1 MKVLDENQGTSV
13 SLLVIL
19 IILLVA
25 LAAAIITLV
34 ILYVKKRKAR
44 KLQPAVSS
52 TQNLTNPKLS
62 QEVIDEYQQVKSQYE
77 TKLNELSSQ
86 LAQSANLSSSDA
98 KTLLIKTV
106 DQQMSAYVNQSVK
119 VANEKIKEN
128 VSTYAQQI
136 LVDTMESMAQNFI
149 SDSSIISI
157 GLKDDSLKGRII
169 GKDGRNKK
177 AFEQLTGVELI
188 IEKTP
193 EITLSSPNPV
203 RRELAYMVMNQLILN
218 KNIEPLRIQKVYDEE
233 SIKFE
238 TKLYNIGK
246 QAIEDELLITDI
258 SHKLYS
264 LVGRLYLRTSFGQNV
279 LSHMLETAKIAQS
292 IAIKLGLDGEIAKRV
307 GFFHDIG
314 KANDFEID
322 NDHVTQGIK
331 IANEFGLDKY
341 ILDAIKSHHDGYS
354 TEYIYSQ
361 IVKIADTLSAA
372 RPGARMDV
380 HEDYIKRVNT
390 MEDICLKHPGVSKA
404 YALRAGRYLMV
415 YVKPTVITEQ
425 GLEGLLYEIKT
436 ELETNNT
443 TNKFQIEVLA
453 YRTNT
458 VSIKTEVPKK

>member
-19 IILLVA
+19 IVLLVA
-25 LAAAIITLV
+25 LAATVITLV

-52 TQNLTNPKLS
+52 IQNLTTQSLS
-62 QEVIDEYQQVKSQYE
+62 IASIDEYEQAKSQYLA
-77 TKLNELSSQ
+77 KLNDLSLQLSQ
-86 LAQSANLSSSDA
+86 TAHLTPNEA
-98 KTLLIKTV
+98 KALLVKTV
-106 DQQMSAYVNQSVK
+106 DQQMTTYVNQSVK

-128 VSTYAQQI
+128 VDAYAQQI
-136 LVDTMESMAQNFI
+136 LVDTMEAMAQNFI
-149 SDSSIISI
+149 GESSIVTI

-169 GKDGRNKK
+169 GKEGRNKK
-177 AFEQLTGVELI
+177 AFEQLTGVELV
-188 IEKTP
+188 IERTP
-193 EITLSSPNPV
+193 EVTLSSPNPI
-203 RRELAYMVMNQLILN
+203 RRELAYMVMNQLILS
-218 KNIEPLRIQKVYDEE
+218 KNIEPLRIKKIYDEE

-246 QAIEDELLITDI
+246 QTIEDELLITDI
-258 SHKLYS
+258 NHKLYP
-264 LVGRLYLRTSFGQNV
+264 LIGRLYLRTSFGQNV
-279 LSHMLETAKIAQS
+279 LSHMIECAKIAQS

-322 NDHVTQGIK
+322 NDHVAQGIK
-331 IANEFGLDKY
+331 IANEYGLDKY
-341 ILDAIKSHHDGYS
+341 ILDAIKSHHNACS
-354 TEYIYSQ
+354 SEYIYSQ
-361 IVKIADTLSAA
+361 LVKIADTLSAA

-380 HEDYIKRVNT
+380 HDEYIKRVNT
-390 MEDICLKHPGVSKA
+390 MEAICLKHPGVSKA

-415 YVKPTVITEQ
+415 YVKPNIIAEQ
-425 GLEGLLYEIKT
+425 NLESFVYQLKK

-443 TNKFQIEVLA
+443 TNKFQIEVLV

-458 VSIKTEVPKK
+458 ISIKTEVSKK

>member
-1 MKVLDENQGTSV
+1 MKVLDESQGTSV

-19 IILLVA
+19 ILLLVA
-25 LAAAIITLV
+25 LAATIITLV

-52 TQNLTNPKLS
+52 TQNLS
-62 QEVIDEYQQVKSQYE
+62 IASIDEYEQAKSQYLV
-77 TKLNELSSQ
+77 KLNDLSLQ
-86 LAQSANLSSSDA
+86 LSKSANLTPNEA
-98 KTLLIKTV
+98 KALLIKTV
-106 DQQMSAYVNQSVK
+106 DQQMNTYVSQSVK

-128 VSTYAQQI
+128 VDAYAQQI

-149 SDSSIISI
+149 GESSVVTI

-177 AFEQLTGVELI
+177 AFEQLTGVELV
-188 IEKTP
+188 IERTP
-193 EITLSSPNPV
+193 EVTLSSPNPI

-218 KNIEPLRIQKVYDEE
+218 KNIEPLKIQKVYDEE
-233 SIKFE
+233 LIKFE

-246 QAIEDELLITDI
+246 QTIEDELLITDI
-258 SHKLYS
+258 NHKLYP
-264 LVGRLYLRTSFGQNV
+264 LIGRLHLRTSFGQNV
-279 LSHMLETAKIAQS
+279 LSHMLECAKITQS

-322 NDHVTQGIK
+322 NDHVSQGIK
-331 IANEFGLDKY
+331 IANEYGLDNY
-341 ILDAIKSHHDGYS
+341 ILDAIKSHHNTYS
-354 TEYIYSQ
+354 SEYIYSQ

-380 HEDYIKRVNT
+380 HDEYIKRVNT

-415 YVKPTVITEQ
+415 YVKPNIIPEQ
-425 GLEGLLYEIKT
+425 NLESFVYQLKK

-443 TNKFQIEVLA
+443 TNKFQIEVLV

-458 VSIKTEVPKK
+458 ISIKTEVPKK

>member
-1 MKVLDENQGTSV
+1 MKVLDESQGTSV
-13 SLLVIL
+13 ALLVV
-19 IILLVA
+19 LVISLTA
-25 LAAAIITLV
+25 LAVLIITLV

-52 TQNLTNPKLS
+52 TQNLTTPKLS
-62 QEVIDEYQQVKSQYE
+62 QEVIDEYQQAKFQYE
-77 TKLNELSSQ
+77 TKLNELSLQ
-86 LAQSANLSSSDA
+86 LAQSANLSSTDA
-98 KTLLIKTV
+98 KALLTNTV
-106 DQQMSAYVNQSVK
+106 DQQMHAYVNQSVK

-128 VSTYAQQI
+128 VATYAQQI

-149 SDSSIISI
+149 GESSIVSI
-157 GLKDDSLKGRII
+157 GLKDDSIKGRII

-177 AFEQLTGVELI
+177 AFEQLTGVELV

-193 EITLSSPNPV
+193 EVTLSSPNPI

-218 KNIEPLRIQKVYDEE
+218 KNIEPLRIQKVYDEQ
-233 SIKFE
+233 SIKFD

-258 SHKLYS
+258 NHKLYT
-264 LVGRLYLRTSFGQNV
+264 LIGRLYLRTSFGQNV
-279 LSHMLETAKIAQS
+279 LSHMLETSKIAQN
-292 IAIKLGLDGEIAKRV
+292 IALKLGLDGEIAKRV

-322 NDHVTQGIK
+322 NDHVAQGIK
-331 IANEFGLDKY
+331 IANEYGLDKY
-341 ILDAIKSHHDGYS
+341 ILDAIKSHHAASS
-354 TEYIYSQ
+354 TQYIYSQ

-372 RPGARMDV
+372 RPGARMDM

-415 YVKPTVITEQ
+415 YVKPAIIAEQ
-425 GLEGLLYEIKT
+425 NLEGLAYEIKR
-436 ELETNNT
+436 ELEKNNT
-443 TNKFQIEVLA
+443 TNKFQIEVLV

-458 VSIKTEVPKK
+458 ISIKTEVPKK